1 MSLKRPTTALLLAS
15 LLAAPVIMA
24 IPANAAPA
32 NRAECRLLDPMNLT
46 AFCQELHEIDLW
58 RQQIMDG
65 TGPTVED
72 PSPIGPVGPPA
83 PPVEEAAAS

>member
-1 MSLKRPTTALLLAS
+1 LSLKRPTIALLLAS
-15 LLAAPVIMA
+15 LLAAPVLTA

-46 AFCQELHEIDLW
+46 AFCKELHEIDLW